1 MKLRILIFLCL
12 FFCAC
17 SDNKTA
23 LEIYHTGAI
32 SGYFYAQ
39 TFGEEHK
46 SLGGLPA
53 LKNIFT
59 NKQEPF
65 LLFDSGN
72 LFSVTREGQIAKLS
86 GTLNLLS
93 QLPYTAITLSAEDF
107 KFGAEDIKN
116 ALKNNKIPIVISNLK
131 AIDGSTPK
139 GIKNSMVLNFE
150 GVKIGVL
157 GVLSKNDFD
166 NLV

>member
-1 MKLRILIFLCL
+1 MKVRLLIFLCL

-17 SDNKTA
+17 SDNKTI

-46 SLGGLPA
+46 SFGGLPA
-53 LKNIFT
+53 LKKLLS

-72 LFSVTREGQIAKLS
+72 LFSVTREGQITKLTGALKLIS
-86 GTLNLLS
+86 D
-93 QLPYTAITLSAEDF
+93 LPYTAITLSAEDF

-116 ALKNNKIPIVISNLK
+116 ALKDTKISIIISNLK
-131 AIDGSTPK
+131 TRE
-139 GIKNSMVLNFE
+139 GIFKRVGIL
-150 GVKIGVL
+150 
-157 GVLSKNDFD
+157 
-166 NLV
+166 